1 MVSVNHVNAVGS
13 TGRRHH
19 ICATKRKGVANGID
33 GANHRDD
40 VNCVHSLTACV
51 AHNPRGALF
60 GRNVDKK
67 DSTGLK
73 ILTNQQTNYSLSV
86 GCLGMEGL
94 TA

>member
-1 MVSVNHVNAVGS
+1 MVSVNHVNAVRR

-19 ICATKRKGVANGID
+19 ICPTTRKDAANGID

-40 VNCVHSLTACV
+40 VNRVHSLTACI

-67 DSTGLK
+67 DSTGPK
-73 ILTNQQTNYSLSV
+73 ILTNQPTN
-86 GCLGMEGL
+86 
-94 TA
+94 

>member
-1 MVSVNHVNAVGS
+1 MVSVNHVNAVER

-19 ICATKRKGVANGID
+19 ICPTTRKDVANGVD

-40 VNCVHSLTACV
+40 VNRVNCAQS
-51 AHNPRGALF
+51 PRSEF
-60 GRNVDKK
+60 IGRNANKM

-73 ILTNQQTNYSLSV
+73 ILTNQLTNYSLSA

-94 TA
+94 AV